1 MLVHFLLPLLLAV
14 AHSAC
19 AMYVVADVVEVFGRF
34 EIGATAAFVAAC
46 FLVVYGAYF
55 AITYLF
61 ARHFT
66 REWRPSFRIGEKSFK
81 KGVARIW
88 EVRIILT
95 RALVGVA

>member
-1 MLVHFLLPLLLAV
+1 MLVYFLLPLLLAV

-19 AMYVVADVVEVFGRF
+19 AMYAVADVVEVFGRF

-61 ARHFT
+61 ARRFT
-66 REWRPSFRIGEKSFK
+66 RE
-81 KGVARIW
+81 
-88 EVRIILT
+88 
-95 RALVGVA
+95 

>member
-1 MLVHFLLPLLLAV
+1 MLVYFLLPLLLAV

-19 AMYVVADVVEVFGRF
+19 ALYVVEVFARF

-61 ARHFT
+61 ARRFT
-66 REWRPSFRIGEKSFK
+66 RE
-81 KGVARIW
+81 
-88 EVRIILT
+88 
-95 RALVGVA
+95 